1 MMMIVTMMGM
11 NVILIVMYVMMG
23 MIIVIVNVTPFYINY
38 ENMRHKN
45 DILRMMMMMMM
56 VLINMMIMIIV
67 MMMINSTM

>member
-1 MMMIVTMMGM
+1 MMM
-11 NVILIVMYVMMG
+11 IVMYVMMG

-45 DILRMMMMMMM
+45 DILRIMMMMM
-56 VLINMMIMIIV
+56 VLINMMIMIII